1 LRDEAASSL
10 SCDLRLRLLSIHT
23 IRATRPHP
31 PPPDAAGMDE
41 RPAGAYEIRIRG
53 VLTEELGAAYPELHR
68 RLRAGDTLLT
78 LRDESALYGV
88 LRTVDILGL
97 ELLEVRRLATEPV
110 T

>member
-1 LRDEAASSL
+1 MNE
-10 SCDLRLRLLSIHT
+10 
-23 IRATRPHP
+23 RA
-31 PPPDAAGMDE
+31 G
-41 RPAGAYEIRIRG
+41 AGAYEIRVRG
-53 VLTEELGAAYPELHR
+53 VLTDELGVAYPELHC

-97 ELLEVRRLATEPV
+97 ELLEVRRLTTEPV